1 MLLSFVKSTDNDN
14 SAMSAKAASR
24 ESSPAEWADPGFFL
38 QQSRMRN
45 FLRLMRQLIKPP
57 EGHKTLPTASGMV
70 LILLALGIGSAAYNT
85 SSNILFVTLSLLLSS
100 LLLSGILSWIN
111 FKGLRWRLVLEPHF
125 RAGEVT
131 PVRIELNNTKKF
143 LPTYS
148 LLFNIRAVNC
158 GESRRLYLQERLEAG
173 AAKRLDWIFEPNKR
187 GDETIELAGLE
198 SKFPFGFLRKIIGS
212 SYSSEVTVWPRR
224 ITYTF
229 RPTSGLH
236 SHRQGSTVL
245 KPGSGAELIN
255 LREYRSG
262 DTMRQVYWKASAR
275 LRRLIVRETSDENQD
290 AYLIFLETP
299 GDIWPHSE
307 QFETLCSFV
316 GSLAE
321 DLYMSDRLWGAAIND
336 RPVQTIKRLSDLH
349 ALLAELAR
357 LEPIDHY
364 MPIQEVMGATIITF
378 KPGPNNQVF
387 AYVGGN
393 KAGSA

>member
-1 MLLSFVKSTDNDN
+1 MSTE
-14 SAMSAKAASR
+14 AASR

-38 QQSRMRN
+38 RQSRMRN
-45 FLRLMRQLIKPP
+45 FLRLLRQLIKPP
-57 EGHKTLPTASGMV
+57 EGHKTLPTTAGVV
-70 LILLALGIGSAAYNT
+70 LILLSLGIGSAAYNT
-85 SSNILFVTLSLLLSS
+85 SSNILFITLSLLLSS

-131 PVRIELNNTKKF
+131 PVRVEFNNTKKL

-148 LLFNIRAVNC
+148 LLFKVRAVNS
-158 GESRRLYLQERLEAG
+158 GESCSLYLQERLEAG
-173 AAKRLDWIFEPNKR
+173 AAKRLDWIFEPRKR
-187 GDETIELAGLE
+187 GEETIELAGLE
-198 SKFPFGFLRKIIGS
+198 SQFPFGFLRKIIGG
-212 SYSSEVTVWPRR
+212 SYSREITVWPMR
-224 ITYTF
+224 IPYTF
-229 RPTSGLH
+229 SPTSGLH

-245 KPGSGAELIN
+245 KPGSGAEIIN

-262 DTMRQVYWKASAR
+262 DTMRQMHWKASAR
-275 LRRLIVRETSDENQD
+275 LRRLMVRETSDENQD
-290 AYLIFLETP
+290 AYIIFLETP
-299 GDIWPHSE
+299 GDLWPHSE
-307 QFETLCSFV
+307 QFETLCSFA

-321 DLYMSDRLWGAAIND
+321 DLYMSDRLWGAGIND

-364 MPIQEVMGATIITF
+364 TPIQEVMGATIITF